1 MENLQTC
8 IERCTINGESFFY
21 DSRFGTKID
30 EYILH
35 PSYKKCFTSIAK
47 PVSEIRSIVRDE
59 NSFHISIM
67 VEGSYVQIMVR
78 FYPVD
83 KTFVCRDYDP
93 TKIIPMILASDS
105 KEYLK
110 MKDHPFYKFGYTAD
124 YSWSPDNLK
133 DVDFKYD
140 KAIEELLS
148 RPSRFSGFPI
158 YEDPYDVSER
168 EIKQLTNSILQPAE
182 IKTPPKKKG
191 LAFSNELDW
200 YDGSV
205 EYESPKDSPKSS
217 FSGRVREPHSD
228 SDCDSCGVFGV
239 DDPDESLPTITQAD
253 IEEIEKLF
261 STNEPPDEILATMD
275 SPEPKIA
282 DMPKKPLRKLPVK
295 MTLSDEHQ
303 KIIQEQARLRN
314 EEIIQLREL
323 QRTIADMADYKPIE
337 SSLIPKIDERG
348 DNL

>member
-8 IERCTINGESFFY
+8 IERSTINGESFFY

-30 EYILH
+30 EHILH
-35 PSYKKCFTSIAK
+35 PSYKKCLTSVAR
-47 PVSEIRSIVRDE
+47 PVSEIRSIVRTE
-59 NSFHISIM
+59 NCFHISIM

-110 MKDHPFYKFGYTAD
+110 MKDHPFYKFGYTAN
-124 YSWSPDNLK
+124 YSWSPNDLK
-133 DVDFKYD
+133 NIDFKYD
-140 KAIEELLS
+140 EAVDELLGRS
-148 RPSRFSGFPI
+148 SMFSSIQI

-168 EIKQLTNSILQPAE
+168 EIKQLTNNILQPAE
-182 IKTPPKKKG
+182 LPPPKKKG
-191 LAFSNELDW
+191 LTLLNELDW
-200 YDGSV
+200 YNGSV

-217 FSGRVREPHSD
+217 FNKRVSEPHAD

-239 DDPDESLPTITQAD
+239 DDPDESLPIITQAD

-261 STNEPPDEILATMD
+261 GKNEPPDEILATMD
-275 SPEPKIA
+275 SPEIKIA
-282 DMPKKPLRKLPVK
+282 DIPKKPLRKLPIT
-295 MTLSDEHQ
+295 MTLSDEDQ
-303 KIIQEQARLRN
+303 KIIQDQARLHN
-314 EEIIQLREL
+314 EEIIRLREL
-323 QRTIADMADYKPIE
+323 QKIIADMTSYKHIE
-337 SSLIPKIDERG
+337 NNLIPKIDERD

>member
-21 DSRFGTKID
+21 DSRFGTKIG
-30 EYILH
+30 EHILC
-35 PSYKKCFTSIAK
+35 PSYKKCFTSVAK
-47 PVSEIRSIVRDE
+47 PISEVRSIVRNE
-59 NSFHISIM
+59 NSFHISIIA
-67 VEGSYVQIMVR
+67 EGSCVQIMVR

-110 MKDHPFYKFGYTAD
+110 MKDHPFYKFGYIAN
-124 YSWSPDNLK
+124 YAWSPDNLK
-133 DVDFKYD
+133 DIDFKYD
-140 KAIEELLS
+140 RAIEELLS
-148 RPSRFSGFPI
+148 KPSRFCV
-158 YEDPYDVSER
+158 YDDPYDVSER
-168 EIKQLTNSILQPAE
+168 EIKQPAE

-200 YDGSV
+200 YDGRV

-217 FSGRVREPHSD
+217 FSGRTREPHSD
-228 SDCDSCGVFGV
+228 CDSCDVFGV
-239 DDPDESLPTITQAD
+239 DDPDESLPIITQSD

-261 STNEPPDEILATMD
+261 GINEPPDEILATMD
-275 SPEPKIA
+275 SPEPKIS
-282 DMPKKPLRKLPVK
+282 DIPKKPLKKLPMV
-295 MTLSDEHQ
+295 MALSDEHQ

-314 EEIIQLREL
+314 EEIIRLREL
-323 QRTIADMADYKPIE
+323 QKTITEMADYKPIE
-337 SSLIPKIDERG
+337 SSLIPKIDERS